1 MYSKRLSLP
10 TIMTSSTLPML
21 SFSSQILLKNPIL
34 KLIILKTY
42 AMKTPNI
49 NSKVRFKN
57 KMLVWKYKY
66 KLFYCRKSIQQNLKV
81 SFVRFVELHLI
92 TTLNILKVRIMSEIW
107 NSARAISLLN
117 KFANKQRNTSRMMKQ
132 IKSPVFQQRSK
143 KASLSVKK
151 KVLLKI

>member
-1 MYSKRLSLP
+1 M
-10 TIMTSSTLPML
+10 MGSTLPML

-34 KLIILKTY
+34 NPIILKTY
-42 AMKTPNI
+42 AMKTSNI
-49 NSKVRFKN
+49 NSKVRFKK
-57 KMLVWKYKY
+57 KMPVWKYKY
-66 KLFYCRKSIQQNLKV
+66 LLFYCRKSIQQNLKV

-92 TTLNILKVRIMSEIW
+92 TTLSILKVRIMSEIW

-117 KFANKQRNTSRMMKQ
+117 KFANKQRNTSLMMKQ

-151 KVLLKI
+151 KVFRKI

>member
-10 TIMTSSTLPML
+10 TIMTDSTLPMHL
-21 SFSSQILLKNPIL
+21 FSSQILSKNPIL
-34 KLIILKTY
+34 KLIILETY

-81 SFVRFVELHLI
+81 SFARFVELHLI
-92 TTLNILKVRIMSEIW
+92 TTFNILKGRIMSEIQS
-107 NSARAISLLN
+107 SARAISLLN
-117 KFANKQRNTSRMMKQ
+117 KFANRRKNTSLMMKLT
-132 IKSPVFQQRSK
+132 KFPVLQQQSK

-151 KVLLKI
+151 KVFLKI